1 MLLVIV
7 DQAIYC
13 NGVRETITGDISDA
27 FGAARARGDCFLWI
41 GLHEP
46 TQEEFDLITSE
57 VKLHPLAVEDA
68 IHAHQRAKLERYDD
82 TLFVVLKPLLYAKES
97 SDIEVGEIN
106 LFLSEDFVISV
117 RHGQA
122 APLAAVRRRIEADPE
137 LLACGPAGVLYA
149 ICDEVVD
156 TYGRISHEIEG
167 DLIALEQRVFSGEH
181 ADVTEDIYQLKREVL
196 EFRTAQ
202 DPLIPVL
209 EEIVKGRVELCSVNR
224 EQFRDV
230 LDHLL
235 RVDAAVDE
243 RNELLT
249 SVLSAHLA
257 LVGREQSQAA
267 MQQNADMRKISS
279 WAALIA
285 VPTMIM
291 HLRHELRLHARAALA
306 AGLPAQPDR
315 HGRRRAHRAPAA
327 AQERMAVNPFKNSF
341 DRLRRR
347 YSTARLLVATVVA
360 WIVLLSVLILL
371 DPRAAGPMP

>member
-1 MLLVIV
+1 MIV

-13 NGVRETITGDISDA
+13 NGTRETIIGDISDA

-41 GLHEP
+41 GLHDP

-57 VKLHPLAVEDA
+57 VMLHPLAVEDA

-82 TLFVVLKPLLYAKES
+82 TLFVVLKPLLYDKAC

-106 LFLSEDFVISV
+106 LFLSKDFVISV

-122 APLAAVRRRIEADPE
+122 APLAEVRRRLEADPE
-137 LLACGPAGVLYA
+137 LLATGPAGVLYA

-156 TYGRISHEIEG
+156 AYGRISHEVES
-167 DLIALEQRVFSGEH
+167 DLIALEHRVFSGEH

-202 DPLIPVL
+202 DPLVPVL

-224 EQFRDV
+224 ERFRDV

-285 VPTMIM
+285 VPTMIAGIYGM
-291 HLRHELRLHARAALA
+291 NFDYMPELHWLLGYPLSLTAMVIAVIIVHRL
-306 AGLPAQPDR
+306 
-315 HGRRRAHRAPAA
+315 
-327 AQERMAVNPFKNSF
+327 
-341 DRLRRR
+341 LRR
-347 YSTARLLVATVVA
+347 SGWL
-360 WIVLLSVLILL
+360 
-371 DPRAAGPMP
+371 